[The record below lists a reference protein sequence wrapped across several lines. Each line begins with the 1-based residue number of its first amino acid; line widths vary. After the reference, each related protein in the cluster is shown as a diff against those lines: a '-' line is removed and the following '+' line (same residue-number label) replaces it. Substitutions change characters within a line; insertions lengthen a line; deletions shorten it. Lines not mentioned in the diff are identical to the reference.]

1 MNARGR
7 NTPRRGGRPARPE
20 RDERRRREEQQAR
33 EAALSPEA
41 QARLRALRSMGLDD
55 EDTRPDDFGPGEGH
69 DDLIDVPD
77 GVRLQKV
84 LAAAGVGSRRYCEEL
99 IGEGRVEV
107 DGQVVRRF
115 GARVDP
121 EAQVIRVDG
130 RRIPA
135 RQDEVYLAFNKPRK
149 VLTAM
154 SDDRGRSTVTD
165 YLGDRAERLFHVGRL
180 DYETEGLML
189 LTNDGELAHR
199 LAHPS
204 YEVAKTY
211 LAEVPGPVPKDVGR
225 RLAAGVDL
233 EDGMAIADKFR
244 VVEQSGRK
252 ALVEITL
259 HEGRKHIV
267 RRMLAEVGHPVS
279 RLVRTTIGPV
289 KLGDLRP
296 GTTRDL
302 SVREI
307 GDLFAAVGLLPLGA
321 GTQEGLHVTVRAIR
335 GAIQVD
341 EDDRDSILEGTAEL
355 VSAVMSRNDLTTDDV
370 ISVLFTVTPDL
381 TSEFPA
387 LAARKLGF
395 HAVPLMCATEIPVT
409 GAMPRVVRL
418 MAHVETGKPRSQIQ
432 HVYLRG
438 AAALRQDI
446 AQ

>member
-7 NTPRRGGRPARPE
+7 NTSGRGRPARPS
-20 RDERRRREEQQAR
+20 RPARPGSGPRREQPGRETRPPREDQRAR
-33 EAALSPEA
+33 EEALSPEA
-41 QARLRALRSMGLDD
+41 KARLRELRGLGNYDD
-55 EDTRPDDFGPGEGH
+55 DRPGDYGTDPEADR
-69 DDLIDVPD
+69 DDLVDVPD

-84 LAAAGVGSRRYCEEL
+84 LAAAGVGSRRHCEEL

-107 DGQVVRRF
+107 DGQTVRRF

-121 EAQVIRVDG
+121 ETQVIRVDG
-130 RRIPA
+130 KRIPS
-135 RQDEVYLAFNKPRK
+135 RQDEVYLVFNKPRQ

-154 SDDRGRSTVTD
+154 SDDRGRPTIAD

-180 DYETEGLML
+180 DYDTEGLML

-233 EDGMAIADKFR
+233 EDGLAIADKFR
-244 VVEQSGRK
+244 VVQQSGAK

-289 KLGDLRP
+289 KLNDLRP
-296 GTTRDL
+296 GKTREL
-302 SVREI
+302 SVQEI
-307 GDLFAAVGLLPLGA
+307 GDLFAAVGL
-321 GTQEGLHVTVRAIR
+321 
-335 GAIQVD
+335 
-341 EDDRDSILEGTAEL
+341 
-355 VSAVMSRNDLTTDDV
+355 
-370 ISVLFTVTPDL
+370 
-381 TSEFPA
+381 
-387 LAARKLGF
+387 
-395 HAVPLMCATEIPVT
+395 
-409 GAMPRVVRL
+409 
-418 MAHVETGKPRSQIQ
+418 
-432 HVYLRG
+432 
-438 AAALRQDI
+438 
-446 AQ
+446 